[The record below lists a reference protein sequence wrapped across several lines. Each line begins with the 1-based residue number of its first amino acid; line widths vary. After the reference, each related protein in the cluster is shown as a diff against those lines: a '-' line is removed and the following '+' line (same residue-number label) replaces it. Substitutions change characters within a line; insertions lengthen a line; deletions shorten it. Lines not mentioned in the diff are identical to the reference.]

1 MALRKAVLAALAFLL
16 VPLLAPAAVQAN
28 PNAFQPYHL
37 AYQGRMV
44 TDVFIDGKG
53 PFTFLIDTA
62 SSHSIVYEHLRAQLG
77 LARVGAPITIFGIN
91 AATQA
96 IPVRPD
102 SLEVAGESIKGLTVG
117 VLPDS
122 EQGKDPD
129 GVLGIDVLSR
139 YFVVL
144 DRRHMQFRLLA
155 PGTQN
160 ADDYADWVAVPLE
173 PRPLKIIPVN
183 FWYITTVFKD
193 QPINCLFDL
202 GSGLTLFNWD
212 AAARLGYEQRD
223 FLKLGPPPDKL
234 RDALGQTAPV
244 VLLTGMRV
252 DVGTRQWLNR
262 EVLVSDAPVFQFF
275 DLDDHAGAIVGP
287 GLLHD
292 NSLAIDFAGHK
303 LYIGPTVYR

>member
-1 MALRKAVLAALAFLL
+1 MVLRKLVLALAL
-16 VPLLAPAAVQAN
+16 LLASPWIPAAVQAN
-28 PNAFQPYHL
+28 PNAFQPYRL

-44 TDVFIDGKG
+44 TDVFLNGKG

-62 SSHSIVYEHLRAQLG
+62 SSHSIIYEHVRTQLG
-77 LARVGAPITIFGIN
+77 IVPAGAPITIFGIN

-102 SLEVAGESIKGLTVG
+102 MLEVAGESIKGLTMG

-144 DRRHMQFRLLA
+144 DRRQQQFRLLA
-155 PGTQN
+155 PGSQN
-160 ADDYADWVAVPLE
+160 QDAYADWVSVPLE

-183 FWYITTVFKD
+183 FWYVTTIFKD
-193 QPINCLFDL
+193 QSINCLFDL

-212 AAARLGYEQRD
+212 AAARLGYERRD
-223 FLKLGPPPDKL
+223 FLKLGPPPNKL
-234 RDALGQTAPV
+234 RDALGKTAPV

-252 DVGTRQWLNR
+252 NIGTRQWLQR
-262 EVLVSDAPVFQFF
+262 EVLVSDAPVFEFF
-275 DLDDHAGAIVGP
+275 GLDDKAGAIVGP

-292 NSLAIDFAGHK
+292 NSLGIDFAGHR